1 MPAKSRKQANLARA
15 ALHGATFPKAVT
27 LRETMSPKALKDF
40 AKMGPKKR
48 G

>member
-15 ALHGATFPKAVT
+15 ARHGATFPKAVK
-27 LRETMSPKALKDF
+27 LRETMSLKQLKDF
-40 AKMGPKKR
+40 AKMGAKQR